1 MNASQAASILG
12 KKANGVKK
20 TMTPAAIKARSNNW
34 AKGRHN
40 KALKHED
47 RKSFKKWG
55 KPSRTMTDTKAAIE
69 KRKAASKSFRVGRN
83 NTKGDPFQLSNHNAK
98 DK

>member
-1 MNASQAASILG
+1 MG
-12 KKANGVKK
+12 
-20 TMTPAAIKARSNNW
+20 
-34 AKGRHN
+34 GRA
-40 KALKHED
+40 KALNHKD

-83 NTKGDPFQLSNHNAK
+83 NAKGDPYQLSNP
-98 DK
+98 